1 MTEKRSFV
9 IGADIGGTYL
19 RIGGVDQ
26 DNRLVCFQK
35 VPVGEVFSSG
45 DALLDL
51 KNYLLKYI
59 RQPEFEG
66 EIKAIGMGFP
76 ATLNRERTVVVQA
89 PNIPY
94 MENLPITDYLQK
106 ELSFPVF
113 IEKDVN
119 LALLYDK
126 DYYRIPD
133 EGILVG
139 CYFGTG
145 IGNAILINGRLL
157 KGKVGAAG
165 QLWHM
170 KVWGSEEPCGC
181 GNKGCLENLAGG
193 KYLAKLCREQ
203 YSGTPIEQIFEKHG
217 KEPLLQ
223 EFVKRMAIAV
233 SSEINILNP
242 DHVILGG
249 GVLAMKDFPVSYL
262 TEKIYEYTRKP
273 YPAASLSLI
282 FSKEEKTK
290 TVSGAA
296 SYARRQIS
304 E

>member
-113 IEKDVN
+113 SEKDVN
-119 LALLYDK
+119 LTLLYDK
-126 DYYRIPD
+126 DYYRISD

-157 KGKVGAAG
+157 KGKDGAAG
-165 QLWHM
+165 ELGHM

>member
-106 ELSFPVF
+106 ELSFPV
-113 IEKDVN
+113 
-119 LALLYDK
+119 
-126 DYYRIPD
+126 
-133 EGILVG
+133 
-139 CYFGTG
+139 
-145 IGNAILINGRLL
+145 
-157 KGKVGAAG
+157 
-165 QLWHM
+165 
-170 KVWGSEEPCGC
+170 
-181 GNKGCLENLAGG
+181 
-193 KYLAKLCREQ
+193 
-203 YSGTPIEQIFEKHG
+203 
-217 KEPLLQ
+217 
-223 EFVKRMAIAV
+223 
-233 SSEINILNP
+233 
-242 DHVILGG
+242 
-249 GVLAMKDFPVSYL
+249 SYL

-296 SYARRQIS
+296 SYDRRQIS

>member
-157 KGKVGAAG
+157 KGKDGAAG
-165 QLWHM
+165 ELGNM
-170 KVWGSEEPCGC
+170 KFWGSEEPCGC